1 MRSGRQ
7 GCDGTERSSVV
18 TPTPQT
24 SNEFIEQQLDNR
36 AQALTQ
42 EFDADILGFNGTL
55 FLGVDDLVRKIVESM
70 KQKPNLRRKL
80 VVVLTTPG
88 GYIEVVQRIVDT
100 FRHHYEIVDFVVPNY
115 ALSAGT
121 VLVMSGDAIHMN
133 YYSRLGPIDPQVETP
148 RGRAVSA
155 LGYLVQ
161 WERLLEKAKKGDLTT
176 VEAQLMIT
184 GFDQGELYQFEQAR
198 ELSITLLKEWLT
210 KYKFKNWRVTETRK
224 KKVTKKMR
232 TDRAEEIARQLNTPD
247 KWHSHSAGISMEVLR
262 RDLNLLIDDFDGN
275 PDVGAKIKDYHSLLD
290 DYMLRRANKGVLH
303 ALGQYVPFE

>member
-1 MRSGRQ
+1 M
-7 GCDGTERSSVV
+7 V

-36 AQALTQ
+36 AQALMQ

-55 FLGVDDLVRKIVESM
+55 FLGVDDLVRKFVESM
-70 KQKPNLRRKL
+70 RQKPDLRGKL
-80 VVVLTTPG
+80 VVILTTPG

-148 RGRAVSA
+148 KGRAVSA

-161 WERLLEKAKKGDLTT
+161 WERLLKKAREGDLTT

-184 GFDQGELYQFEQAR
+184 GFDQGELYEFEQAR
-198 ELSITLLKEWLT
+198 ELSITLLKEWLV
-210 KYKFKNWRVTETRK
+210 KYKFKSWHVTQSRKRRVTNR
-224 KKVTKKMR
+224 MR
-232 TDRAEEIARQLNTPD
+232 AGRAVAIARKLNNPER
-247 KWHSHSAGISMEVLR
+247 WHSHSAGISMEVLR
-262 RDLNLLIDDFDGN
+262 RDLNLLIDDFDADPEIG
-275 PDVGAKIKDYHSLLD
+275 VKIKDYHRLLD
-290 DYMLRRANKGVLH
+290 DYMMRRDNKGVLH
-303 ALGQYVPFE
+303 TLGQYVPFA